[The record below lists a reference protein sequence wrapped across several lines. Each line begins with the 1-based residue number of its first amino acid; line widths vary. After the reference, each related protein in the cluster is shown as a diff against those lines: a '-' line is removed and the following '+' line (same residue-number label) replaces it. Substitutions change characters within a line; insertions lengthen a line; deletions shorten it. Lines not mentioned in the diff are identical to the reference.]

1 MRKGRQGAGSGR
13 WESFERMVEVLNASV
28 SIQQLADRMSAK
40 GSSAA
45 GRRIGAGCGKT
56 NTDNR
61 TLRSAYP
68 RNRSKRW

>member
-40 GSSAA
+40 GASAA
-45 GRRIGAGCGKT
+45 WKPHRLW
-56 NTDNR
+56 
-61 TLRSAYP
+61 LRFI
-68 RNRSKRW
+68 